1 MKTGM
6 KPVRSLAH
14 AMLASVFV
22 SGGIHTLLHPEH
34 AAKQAEPVS
43 QRLAAAT
50 ENTAP
55 WLPTGPVAV
64 VRANAAIQVGGAA
77 LLASGRLPR
86 LAALALAAS
95 LVPTTLVG
103 HAWWRYQDPA
113 QRSNHR
119 NHFLKNVAILGGLA
133 LTAVD
138 TQGRPGLGWRA
149 SHATEVAAKR
159 VGRLRRRAVERVTP

>member
-1 MKTGM
+1 
-6 KPVRSLAH
+6 
-14 AMLASVFV
+14 MLASVFV
-22 SGGIHTLLHPEH
+22 SGGVRTLRHPEH

-43 QRLAAAT
+43 ERITAAT
-50 ENTAP
+50 EHTAP
-55 WLPTGPVAV
+55 WLPTGPVAL
-64 VRANAAIQVGGAA
+64 VRANAAVQVGGAA
-77 LLASGRLPR
+77 LLASGKLPR

-95 LVPTTLVG
+95 LVPTTVVG
-103 HAWWRYQDPA
+103 HAWWRYRDPA
-113 QRSNHR
+113 QRAHHR

-149 SHATEVAAKR
+149 SQATGTAAKR